1 MGLKFY
7 RSSFLNYKYSIL
19 DIWKQAE
26 EDYSCVNS
34 SFGKKKSYIYKGIKI
49 EKTADHIKIYN
60 TKSYQIQYSEIS
72 GEDYYYFHTK
82 GFREGVKK
90 ILKQV
95 YINKINILNDL
106 IKKELNTRNNK
117 KHFKSLKFKRDNL
130 LIKYRKISK

>member
-7 RSSFLNYKYSIL
+7 RSSFSNYKYSML

-26 EDYSCVNS
+26 EDYLCVNS
-34 SFGKKKSYIYKGIKI
+34 SFGEKKSYIYKGIKI
-49 EKTADHIKIYN
+49 EKTADHIRIYN
-60 TKSYQIQYSEIS
+60 TKSHQIQYSEIS